1 MPGMTK
7 EDRQRLLAQVRE
19 VYADLEKRSIERN
32 CTGLSECCR
41 FRLTGRTPF
50 LTRGEALLAMQAAR
64 ASGRK
69 TLPASGGG
77 RRGEDGGSG
86 RNKARSGG
94 AGTAAGSGSGKA
106 TTDGACPMLGAD
118 GRCTIYLSRPF
129 ACRTHF
135 CDAAGGPWPRKEVRD
150 LIHRL
155 EDIDHRL
162 GGQGGMGL
170 PAAMKWAAGEG

>member
-7 EDRQRLLAQVRE
+7 EDRQRLLTQVRE
-19 VYADLEKRSIERN
+19 VYADLEKRPIERA
-32 CTGLSECCR
+32 CAGRSECCR

-50 LTRGEALLAMQAAR
+50 LTRGEALVAMQAAR
-64 ASGRK
+64 AAGRK
-69 TLPASGGG
+69 TLSLGGGGGG
-77 RRGEDGGSG
+77 RDRNRGGRGGEDGQGKS
-86 RNKARSGG
+86 
-94 AGTAAGSGSGKA
+94 AAAASGSGKGA
-106 TTDGACPMLGAD
+106 ADGACPMLGAD

-135 CDAAGGPWPRKEVRD
+135 CEPAGGPWARKEVRD

-155 EDIDHRL
+155 EDIDSKL